1 VLEHEDDRAPEVVE
15 QRRGGDQQVS
25 TQALRHS
32 NRFSGMNQK
41 LDTGRVFE
49 RIFDIYRDQFTLLIP
64 AALMLFLPVAIIS
77 GLVYAGDAGILGALL
92 LTAVG
97 ALATF
102 WFQGAVVEAARDI
115 LDGRRDHTIASLF
128 RSVVPVLAPLIIAG
142 LFVSLATLVGFAL
155 LLVPGLIVLTFF
167 ALTAPVIVVERL
179 GVVDS
184 LRRSIELVRGNA
196 WQVFGVIVV
205 LFLLEF
211 IANLVL
217 RALANSADSFVLYAV
232 AALVVSLLVAPLRAL
247 AAAVMFFEVK
257 AMHGEPVLGTD
268 AQGRVTQ
275 SAEPAGGPAP
285 TPAEPP
291 AAAPAPPSGPE
302 APAPPAGPTTGT
314 EEGGTDRQG

>member
-1 VLEHEDDRAPEVVE
+1 
-15 QRRGGDQQVS
+15 
-25 TQALRHS
+25 
-32 NRFSGMNQK
+32 MNQK

-92 LTAVG
+92 LTEVG

-291 AAAPAPPSGPE
+291 AAAPPPPSGPE

>member
-1 VLEHEDDRAPEVVE
+1 
-15 QRRGGDQQVS
+15 
-25 TQALRHS
+25 
-32 NRFSGMNQK
+32 MNQK

-291 AAAPAPPSGPE
+291 AAAPPPSGPE